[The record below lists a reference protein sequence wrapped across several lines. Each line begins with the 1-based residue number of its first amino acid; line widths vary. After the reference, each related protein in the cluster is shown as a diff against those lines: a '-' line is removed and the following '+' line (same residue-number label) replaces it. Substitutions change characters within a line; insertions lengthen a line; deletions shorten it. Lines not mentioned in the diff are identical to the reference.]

1 MELLVIL
8 VPLFIISL
16 FTLAVSNVV
25 RFYKDDVR
33 MMKEQQEQNDKY
45 LADLESK
52 LEDEH
57 GI

>member
-16 FTLAVSNVV
+16 FTLAVSNAVS
-25 RFYKDDVR
+25 FYKDDVR
-33 MMKEQQEQNDKY
+33 IMKEQQEQNDKY
-45 LADLESK
+45 LSDLESK